1 MSVNIRITNYAY
13 LCSVPRE
20 VVPGGAMSVY
30 SDDIL
35 DVDPTLHHMKAA
47 KKRTHTMMTSQKYR
61 NTMQVTKAFV
71 AVLTL
76 ALMMVGRGSSIPC
89 IFLNAGMT
97 KRLQVTTADTGLPE
111 RERRDDC

>member
-1 MSVNIRITNYAY
+1 MSVNIRITNYVY

-47 KKRTHTMMTSQKYR
+47 KIRTHTDDIPEVQKH
-61 NTMQVTKAFV
+61 
-71 AVLTL
+71 
-76 ALMMVGRGSSIPC
+76 
-89 IFLNAGMT
+89 NASHKSFCGC
-97 KRLQVTTADTGLPE
+97 AHPGF
-111 RERRDDC
+111 DDGGPWVQYPLHLS